1 MNLKDW
7 CSLESTTPYPPVIIY
22 LGGLGD
28 EVGVGLWVKSFITR
42 HSFVYMVQVWDALI
56 MVTTRRDSGG
66 AKTMKG

>member
-1 MNLKDW
+1 
-7 CSLESTTPYPPVIIY
+7 VIIY

-28 EVGVGLWVKSFITR
+28 EVGVELWVKSFITR

-66 AKTMKG
+66 AKNMEGQGTTMQRVD